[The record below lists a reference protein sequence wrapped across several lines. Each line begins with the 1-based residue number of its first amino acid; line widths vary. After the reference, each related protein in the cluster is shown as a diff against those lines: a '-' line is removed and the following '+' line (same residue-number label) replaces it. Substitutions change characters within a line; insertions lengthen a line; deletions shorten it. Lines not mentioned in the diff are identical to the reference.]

1 MGDERRLRELR
12 EREARLRQLEQS
24 DEVGLKLEALRKD
37 IRAAQDEL
45 EATIAESRERA
56 KRLDGSA

>member
-1 MGDERRLRELR
+1 MGEERRLRELR

-45 EATIAESRERA
+45 EVTIAESRERA

>member
-1 MGDERRLRELR
+1 MGTEERLRELQ

-37 IRAAQDEL
+37 IHAAQTEL
-45 EATIAESRERA
+45 DATIAQSRERA
-56 KRLDGSA
+56 KRLDGGA

>member
-1 MGDERRLRELR
+1 MGEERRLRELR

>member
-1 MGDERRLRELR
+1 MGEERRLRELR

-24 DEVGLKLEALRKD
+24 DEVGLKLETLRKD
-37 IRAAQDEL
+37 ICAAQDEL
-45 EATIAESRERA
+45 DATIAQSRERA